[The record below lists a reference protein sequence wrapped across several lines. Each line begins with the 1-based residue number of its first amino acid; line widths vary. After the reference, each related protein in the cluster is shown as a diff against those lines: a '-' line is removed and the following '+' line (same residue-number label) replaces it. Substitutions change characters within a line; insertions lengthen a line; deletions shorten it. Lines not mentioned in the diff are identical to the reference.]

1 MDSISVL
8 QMGLFQ
14 ENNTSSGF
22 YFNTMKGHL
31 KSSHKHIEKPHR
43 HDFYVTV
50 LFTQGSGVHEID
62 FQSYDVQAGSLF
74 FLSLVRYTA
83 GSFLMIQMVIS
94 SFFTRILQYALCK
107 SEAEK
112 LSIFFLSLFSQKT
125 SA

>member
-74 FLSLVRYTA
+74 FCHLVRYTA

-94 SFFTRILQYALCK
+94 SFFHKNITIC
-107 SEAEK
+107 
-112 LSIFFLSLFSQKT
+112 IM
-125 SA
+125 